1 MEFPNTFSSSGGQS
15 RTRKSKPV
23 VLFIMVVVADGDVV
37 VRTVALSK
45 AVEVVGAFRSVRV
58 GDTPFLAS
66 ADPLLFPSLVSAHL
80 AR

>member
-1 MEFPNTFSSSGGQS
+1 
-15 RTRKSKPV
+15 
-23 VLFIMVVVADGDVV
+23 MVVVADGDVV

-45 AVEVVGAFRSVRV
+45 AIEVVGAFWSLKV

-66 ADPLLFPSLVSAHL
+66 ADPLLFPSLASAHL

>member
-23 VLFIMVVVADGDVV
+23 VLFSMVVVADGDAV
-37 VRTVALSK
+37 VRAVVLSK
-45 AVEVVGAFRSVRV
+45 VVEVVDAFRSLRV

-66 ADPLLFPSLVSAHL
+66 ADPLLFPSLASAHL